1 MISIR
6 LLSVILML
14 LTGMHSVTAQSTVV
28 EGHANRAEG
37 YVIRLIKYKDLLTRL
52 DSVLAT
58 DTVDKNGNFRLECN
72 NDDITYAFIDVEFQ
86 RAEIYLEPGRELKL
100 EINFDPE
107 QRQSLYFD
115 RQPLEYAVTDA
126 LPSDLNSSIMEINR
140 VYNDFIL
147 EYFNKIYR
155 SRKKQ
160 LIDTLRL
167 KMKNANGSATEY
179 AANYINYKLASLEQA
194 ARIVSREALANKY
207 LEGEELLYG
216 NVEYMYFFEEFFD
229 KYLLNSTG
237 ELNLSVILTMFA
249 GNKSIEEFIKVA
261 GNDPFLSGRRTT
273 EFFLLSNFKSLYGH
287 PDIPRT
293 QIISLVTELG
303 SVTQYV
309 EHQKIAKNLVEKFTR
324 LSPGTQAPAFTLP
337 AYGGQMVSLKDFRG
351 KYLYLGFFLSE
362 NPTCILELDLLAKL
376 IGGFVNN
383 LEALMISADKKEEE
397 AYRLAFEKDY
407 PWMTLHYDD
416 DISLLEE
423 YDATTFPLFI
433 LISPEGEIVSYPA
446 PRPSEDLETL
456 ILRCVK

>member
-14 LTGMHSVTAQSTVV
+14 LTGMHSLTAQLTVV
-28 EGHANRAEG
+28 EGYANRAEG

-52 DSVLAT
+52 DVVLAT
-58 DTVDKNGNFRLECN
+58 DTVDKNGNFRLECK
-72 NDDITYAFIDVEFQ
+72 NDDISYAFIDVEFQ
-86 RAEIYLEPGRELKL
+86 RAEIYLEPGMELKL

-126 LPSDLNSSIMEINR
+126 PSSDLNNSIMEINR

-147 EYFNKIYR
+147 EYFNEIYR

-167 KMKNANGSATEY
+167 KMKDADRSGTDY
-179 AANYINYKLASLEQA
+179 AANYIKYKLASLEQA
-194 ARIVSREALANKY
+194 ARIGSREALANEY

-216 NVEYMYFFEEFFD
+216 NVEYIYFFEEFFD
-229 KYLLNSTG
+229 NYLLNSTG

-249 GNKSIEEFIKVA
+249 GNKSIEQFIKVA
-261 GNDPFLSGRRTT
+261 GNDPFLSARRTT

-287 PDIPRT
+287 PDIPRK

-309 EHQKIAKNLVEKFTR
+309 EHQIIAKNLVEKFAR
-324 LSPGTQAPAFTLP
+324 LSPGTRAPAFALP
-337 AYGGQMVSLKDFRG
+337 AYGGRLVSLKDLRG
-351 KYLYLGFFLSE
+351 QYLYLGFFLSE
-362 NPTCILELDLLAKL
+362 NPTCIFELDLLAKL
-376 IGGFVNN
+376 IGGSVNN
-383 LEALMISADKKEEE
+383 LGALMVSADKKEEE
-397 AYRLAFEKDY
+397 AFRLAIEKDY
-407 PWMTLHYDD
+407 PWMTLHYDN

-433 LISPEGEIVSYPA
+433 LISPEGEIISYPA
-446 PRPSEDLETL
+446 PRPSEDLETF
-456 ILRCVK
+456 IFRYLR